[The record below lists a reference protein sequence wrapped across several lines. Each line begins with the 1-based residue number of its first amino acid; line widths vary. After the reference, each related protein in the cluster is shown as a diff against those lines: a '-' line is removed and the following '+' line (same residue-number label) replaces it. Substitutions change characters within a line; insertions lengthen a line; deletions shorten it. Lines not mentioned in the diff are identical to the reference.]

1 MVAKMSKVQILG
13 PRKVLNEVLDKIY
26 SFGKVQI
33 EKVSYSALNIEEDS
47 HIELKDVSL
56 GGKEAEELTKLEV
69 SSKKIE
75 GMLEFIEECAPD
87 VIKKA
92 KASSG
97 NGTGKEEVSMTIA
110 RQSVSKLNS
119 FVNKTSNKLDS
130 IIAEK
135 LSLEEQHGYSVG
147 FGQIIQTFSQLMDR
161 PERKDDYEILGFSI
175 SKKKMGTVDVIKEK
189 VRASIGDDFEVFH
202 ASLNKREAGAIIACS
217 AENMLKVSEIF
228 TSENIS
234 ECEVP
239 NEYKGKSI
247 SEIVALLQDGSKS
260 VPSSIQKVEEE
271 IREFAERYA
280 NVLRN
285 LKDEM
290 DSRII
295 YYDAVPKFGET
306 KFTFVMVGYI
316 PTEDVKELHDE
327 LKGAYG
333 DSILIDDV
341 EVSADEKF
349 LPVKLKNPA
358 IFRPFEV
365 ILKAFSPP
373 SYGTIDPTMFLGIFF
388 PIIFGWILG
397 DIGYG
402 AILLTGGIVL
412 RFNKSQIIK
421 DVAYIVIVCAIST
434 IIFGVIFGELFGNL
448 GHMVGLHP
456 PAGYDREK
464 DVILPLIC
472 SVGFG
477 LFHICL
483 SLLLKAWTSYKQHH
497 NKINSHVVEAFATL
511 AVLISTALALT
522 SATGVLPKSVMPIA
536 LIVIGVGIVTAF
548 AAGGIA
554 GGIEI
559 FGILGNVLSYARI
572 MAIGLSSVILA
583 VVANKLF
590 HAFPLVVGI
599 MIALVLHTI
608 NIALGIFGPTIH
620 GLRLHF
626 VESMSKFTKLDGKE
640 YRPFKEK
647 GGN

>member
-1 MVAKMSKVQILG
+1 
-13 PRKVLNEVLDKIY
+13 
-26 SFGKVQI
+26 
-33 EKVSYSALNIEEDS
+33 
-47 HIELKDVSL
+47 
-56 GGKEAEELTKLEV
+56 V

-75 GMLEFIEECAPD
+75 GMLGFVEECVPD
-87 VIKKA
+87 AIKKA
-92 KASSG
+92 EVSSG
-97 NGTGKEEVSMTIA
+97 AGKEEVSMTIA

-119 FVNKTSNKLDS
+119 FVSKTSSKLDT

-135 LSLEEQHGYSVG
+135 RSLEEQHGYSSG
-147 FGQIIQTFSQLMDR
+147 FGHIIKTFSELMDK

-175 SKKKMGTVDVIKEK
+175 SKKKMGTVDVVRDK
-189 VRASIGDDFEVFH
+189 VKAAIGDDFEVFH
-202 ASLNKREAGAIIACS
+202 ASLNKRDAGAIIACS
-217 AENMLKVSEIF
+217 PESMLKVSEIF
-228 TSENIS
+228 TSENIA

-247 SEIVALLQDGSKS
+247 SEIVALLDEGSS
-260 VPSSIQKVEEE
+260 IIPSSIEKVERE
-271 IREFAERYA
+271 IKEFAERYA
-280 NVLRN
+280 NVLSN

-290 DSRII
+290 DNRITF
-295 YYDAVPKFGET
+295 YDAVPKFGET

-316 PTEDVKELHDE
+316 PTADVKELHSE

-333 DSILIDDV
+333 DSILIDDM
-341 EVSADEKF
+341 EVSGDECF
-349 LPVKLKNPA
+349 LPVKLQNPA
-358 IFRPFEV
+358 VFRPFEV

-373 SYGTIDPTMFLGIFF
+373 SYGTIDPTMFIGIFF

-402 AILLTGGIVL
+402 AILLTGGIAL
-412 RFNKSQIIK
+412 RFTKNQVVK

-448 GHMVGLHP
+448 GHLIGLHP

-472 SVGFG
+472 SVG
-477 LFHICL
+477 L
-483 SLLLKAWTSYKQHH
+483 SLFLKAWSAYKQH
-497 NKINSHVVEAFATL
+497 NKINAHVVEAFATI

-522 SATGVLPKSVMPIA
+522 SATGILPKSIMPVA
-536 LIVIGVGIVTAF
+536 LIVIGVGVVTAF
-548 AAGGIA
+548 ATGGIA

-590 HAFPLVVGI
+590 HAFPLVIGI

-626 VESMSKFTKLDGKE
+626 VEAISKFAKLDGKE

>member
-13 PRKVLNEVLDKIY
+13 PRKVLNGVLDKIY
-26 SFGKVQI
+26 NFGKVQV
-33 EKVSYSALNIEEDS
+33 EKVSYSALEIEEDS

-56 GGKEAEELTKLEV
+56 GSKEAEELAKLEV

-75 GMLEFIEECAPD
+75 GMLGFVEECVPD
-87 VIKKA
+87 IMKKSET
-92 KASSG
+92 SSG
-97 NGTGKEEVSMTIA
+97 AGTGKEEVSMTIA
-110 RQSVSKLNS
+110 RQSVSKLTS
-119 FVNKTSNKLDS
+119 FVSKTSSKLDS

-135 LSLEEQHGYSVG
+135 RSLEEQHGYGTG
-147 FGQIIQTFSQLMDR
+147 FGHIIQTFSQLMDR
-161 PERKDDYEILGFSI
+161 PERKNDYEILGFSI
-175 SKKKMGTVDVIKEK
+175 SKKKMGTVDVITEK
-189 VRASIGDDFEVFH
+189 VKAAIGNDFEVFH

-217 AENMLKVSEIF
+217 PENMLKVSEIF
-228 TSENIS
+228 TSENIA

-239 NEYKGKSI
+239 NQYKGKSI
-247 SEIVALLQDGSKS
+247 SEIVALLQENNNT
-260 VPSSIQKVEEE
+260 VPSSIQKVEQE
-271 IREFAERYA
+271 IKEFAERYA
-280 NVLRN
+280 NVLKN

-290 DSRII
+290 DNRITF
-295 YYDAVPKFGET
+295 YGAVPKFGET

-316 PTEDVKELHDE
+316 PTEDVKSLHDE

-341 EVSADEKF
+341 EVSGDECF

-358 IFRPFEV
+358 LFRPFEV

-373 SYGTIDPTMFLGIFF
+373 SYGTIDPTMFIGIFF

-412 RFNKSQIIK
+412 RFNKSQTIK

-448 GHMVGLHP
+448 GHLIGLHP

-483 SLLLKAWTSYKQHH
+483 SLALKAWAAYKHH
-497 NKINSHVVEAFATL
+497 NKIDAHVVEAFATM

-522 SATGVLPKSVMPIA
+522 SATGAIPKSIMPVA
-536 LIVIGVGIVTAF
+536 LIVIGVGVVTAF
-548 AAGGIA
+548 ATGGIA

-590 HAFPLVVGI
+590 HAFPLVIGI

-626 VESMSKFTKLDGKE
+626 VEAISKFAKLDGKE